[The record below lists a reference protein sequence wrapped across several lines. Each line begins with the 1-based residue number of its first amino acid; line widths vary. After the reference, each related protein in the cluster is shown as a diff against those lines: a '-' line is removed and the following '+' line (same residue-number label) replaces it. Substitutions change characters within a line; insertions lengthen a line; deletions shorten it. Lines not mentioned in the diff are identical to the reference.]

1 MSVPF
6 QEVNRELSGRRVA
19 QELRLEPASE
29 SHKFA
34 CVACDSPDGLHA
46 YPKQGGGAHCFSCW
60 TTFSA
65 VDLAVAALGL
75 IPVEACRWLADRFG
89 IRSDSPYRRSRK
101 TRTQPKGPAVDPKV
115 LRLRAEVYGDM
126 VATLCLGPGG
136 RAYLESRALN
146 PDFAAVQGLRSIDSP
161 KEWTELVEHLSSAHS
176 MEHLQ
181 AAGFAREDGKAW
193 LPWRDKPPAI
203 LICYFSRT
211 GQVEAIRF
219 RRMTDGDKRYMVP
232 LRAGARIPWRAEAFD
247 GPCPL
252 DLVITEGELD
262 ALSLLGA
269 GYDSTALGGATPSR
283 ALLKWVVEAVG
294 HVSSIALWTD
304 ADAAGDGAVD
314 RLARLLTEHYGWAWV
329 ESHVVRWRSTTDAN
343 DMAASGK
350 LH

>member
-1 MSVPF
+1 MAVS
-6 QEVNRELSGRRVA
+6 LS
-19 QELRLEPASE
+19 
-29 SHKFA
+29 
-34 CVACDSPDGLHA
+34 
-46 YPKQGGGAHCFSCW
+46 
-60 TTFSA
+60 
-65 VDLAVAALGL
+65 
-75 IPVEACRWLADRFG
+75 
-89 IRSDSPYRRSRK
+89 
-101 TRTQPKGPAVDPKV
+101 
-115 LRLRAEVYGDM
+115 
-126 VATLCLGPGG
+126 LGPGG
-136 RAYLESRALN
+136 RSYLEGRGLN
-146 PDFAAVQGLRSIDSP
+146 PDFASVQGLRSIDSP
-161 KEWTELVEHLSSAHS
+161 TRWTELYEHLDSTHS
-176 MEHLQ
+176 MEALE
-181 AAGFAREDGKAW
+181 AAGLARDGKTW
-193 LPWRDKPPAI
+193 MPWWGKAPAI
-203 LICYFSRT
+203 LIPYFSRT
-211 GQVEAIRF
+211 DQIEAIRF

-329 ESHVVRWRSTTDAN
+329 ESHVVRWRSPTDAN